1 MGLMFCIPE
10 LKSHKV
16 LFLKTISRLLCVEP
30 NRRMTIDEFLEHG
43 WILNDNLPDTVLF
56 TPKIIADDVSTKF
69 FFHLCDSPSKEL
81 SSINKVS
88 LV

>member
-1 MGLMFCIPE
+1 
-10 LKSHKV
+10 
-16 LFLKTISRLLCVEP
+16 
-30 NRRMTIDEFLEHG
+30 
-43 WILNDNLPDTVLF
+43 LNDNLPDTVLF